1 MSQQPFA
8 GPPGPGGT
16 GGKPAP
22 PTDEHM
28 RIALEALL
36 RALLNETIKGWA
48 TKAGAA
54 KSLDARL

>member
-28 RIALEALL
+28 RTALEALL